1 MQDANARALIE
12 ALAILTPASS
22 YMTGSEWSAV
32 ASAIADAAVKL
43 EVAHW
48 RDRYRAQDDA
58 RALRNGGKA

>member
-48 RDRYRAQDDA
+48 RDKCRTRDEARDRAT
-58 RALRNGGKA
+58 R